1 MMERSIV
8 NTKKNIFIKNNTKED
23 LLEVRL
29 NSRIKLRKDN
39 LDSIISKHRITLS
52 SRSKELKINPFKL
65 KIDNSTLSIDFKHK
79 ECKDELRSLLFHK
92 DHDYI
97 KFGILKIKEKITHE
111 DDLYELAILY
121 ENSFIT
127 KQLFSLLRL
136 EDDSIIVSCFSL
148 KFIE

>member
-52 SRSKELKINPFKL
+52 SRSKDLKINPFKL

-79 ECKDELRSLLFHK
+79 ECKDELLSLLFNK